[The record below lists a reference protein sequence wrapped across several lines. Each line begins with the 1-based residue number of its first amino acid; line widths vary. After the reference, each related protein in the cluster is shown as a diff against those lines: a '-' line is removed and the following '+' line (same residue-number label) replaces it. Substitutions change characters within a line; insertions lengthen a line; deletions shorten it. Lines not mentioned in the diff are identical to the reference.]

1 MRQRWEGTLTS
12 SVPRLSEQ
20 QGVQQQVGLLQVL
33 ADVSIVVQAKHI
45 WAGYDRQVANVVQVG
60 PVVGQVQG
68 LVHPAGA
75 QGVTRLQHCGGVIGL
90 QDCHQCV
97 PVMGVCHLHGNMGFE
112 VD

>member
-1 MRQRWEGTLTS
+1 MGQGWEDKLTS
-12 SVPRLSEQ
+12 GVPRLSEQ

-33 ADVSIVVQAKHI
+33 ADVCIVMQAKHI
-45 WAGYDRQVANVVQVG
+45 WAGYDGQVANAVQVG

-68 LVHPAGA
+68 LVHPTGA
-75 QGVTRLQHCGGVIGL
+75 QGVAGLQHGGGVVGL

-97 PVMGVCHLHGNMGFE
+97 PVMGVCHLHGNIELE